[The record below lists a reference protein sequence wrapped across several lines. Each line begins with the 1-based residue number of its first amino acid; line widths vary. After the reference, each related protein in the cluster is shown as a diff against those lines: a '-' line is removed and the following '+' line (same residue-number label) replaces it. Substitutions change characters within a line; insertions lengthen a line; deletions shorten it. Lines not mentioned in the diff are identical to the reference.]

1 MTARAPCRANK
12 VQYDT
17 VHSVVRCDMRRPL
30 LTNRDIISKTN
41 MLWPYIV
48 IIHSDITVM
57 FGKYDTF
64 HW

>member
-1 MTARAPCRANK
+1 MPFWNLSGYENTM
-12 VQYDT
+12 
-17 VHSVVRCDMRRPL
+17 HSIVRCDMRQPF

-41 MLWPYIV
+41 MLWSYIV